1 MHRESQ
7 EKNAKLRINMDQTDI
22 PVTIMVVDDNDINR
36 KILAIRLINEGYNV
50 ITAYGG
56 MEAIRQVRLSKITIV
71 LMDIQMPELDGFET
85 TIILRKEISPYHQ
98 PVIIAYTSESF
109 IEEKAFSVGMDD
121 VVYKTDGS
129 IFLINKINDWLS
141 RIS

>member
-7 EKNAKLRINMDQTDI
+7 EKNAKLPMNSYQNETSA
-22 PVTIMVVDDNDINR
+22 TIMIVDDNYLNR

-50 ITAYGG
+50 ITAYAG
-56 MEAIRQVRLSKITIV
+56 MEAIRQAKLSKITIV

-98 PVIIAYTSESF
+98 PVIIAYTSEAS
-109 IEEKAFSVGMDD
+109 IEEKAFSVGMND
-121 VVYKTDGS
+121 VVYKTDDS
-129 IFLINKINDWLS
+129 NFLMHKIKDWLS
-141 RIS
+141 CIS